1 MMTPREFSHLL
12 MQRQKK
18 MTLSRNKNVTPV
30 GFLGPKKV
38 FSWVYWNNLFD
49 DHGFWISSKGIEI
62 KGSKCML

>member
-1 MMTPREFSHLL
+1 MTPREFSLLL

-30 GFLGPKKV
+30 GFLVPKKV
-38 FSWVYWNNLFD
+38 FSWVY
-49 DHGFWISSKGIEI
+49 WISSKGIEI